1 MNRHQNRKHGVKA
14 NKKGR
19 SRKYESNTIQRINE
33 KKYGVLFFNNDIR
46 RQIKEEIIDVHN
58 IVYQTFYF
66 IYNGKYANKFYSHPK
81 SLEENSILKNLYND
95 EPISNEDKNKKNC
108 DDIFYEYLKECRD
121 KTNKKYFSFLLKF
134 IIIFRECYCV
144 NQTVHLNEEEKKN
157 IIGHLSLVKLP
168 KFCNDF
174 YYDFLSKYNYF
185 DLFEKEKENENENE
199 NKNKTIIEAIQ
210 HFCYWLYKNKY
221 TPYLVSLA

>member
-1 MNRHQNRKHGVKA
+1 MKKKIKKYFIYSLNFYFLGHRRSKLEKSGKIYSCDYGKSFLSLAALNCHKNKNHGVKA

-19 SRKYESNTIQRINE
+19 PRKNNLNNVQDIEIKKFNE
-33 KKYGVLFFNNDIR
+33 FFFNKEFR
-46 RQIKEEIIDVHN
+46 RTIKEEIFDTHN
-58 IVYQTFYF
+58 IAYQVFYF

-134 IIIFRECYCV
+134 IIIFRECYYI
-144 NQTVHLNEEEKKN
+144 NQTMHLNEEEKNN
-157 IIGHLSLVKLP
+157 IIEHLSIEDLP
-168 KFCNDF
+168 NFCNDF
-174 YYDFLSKYNYF
+174 YDDFLSKYN
-185 DLFEKEKENENENE
+185 
-199 NKNKTIIEAIQ
+199 
-210 HFCYWLYKNKY
+210 
-221 TPYLVSLA
+221 